1 MSAAGA
7 SGVIGAATVSSAAV
21 AVDSEVSVAPRGDV
35 VIHAPDVFVHLVKIF
50 NLAFLPVVNQSV
62 GLCDDVLDT
71 ISLSANAIDLLSLIV
86 VLTRLVCKDSAVV
99 CDLLICSRR
108 RVLVLGLTLLKNDV

>member
-1 MSAAGA
+1 M

-71 ISLSANAIDLLSLIV
+71 ISLSANAIDLLSLVV

-99 CDLLICSRR
+99 CDLLICSRW
-108 RVLVLGLTLLKNDV
+108 RVLVLGLALLKNDV